1 MSDCDKLSAED
12 RKNSKITSKEVTNYF
27 SDQNEELT
35 LEDLAPDG
43 GWGWMIALAMI
54 IVFVTTFCAGAS
66 FAIVFGAFFE
76 ERGQSGSAMTL
87 LNSVFMISF
96 SLSGVVTNA
105 LLKKYSLRLVSVTAA
120 LLFAIPNIWSAFVTH
135 VYELAVI
142 FFIQGIGAGLM
153 NTISSASFNAFFVK
167 KRAKVMSAAQ
177 VIIGLGGIVY
187 PMIIEKMMDVYGFRG
202 TAAMIGA
209 LSLNAIAGM
218 MMMHPVEWHLRDPNE
233 VLEERKQL
241 KGPQPQSEHN
251 HSALNKVKI
260 LSSSNRRSTIHGTQD
275 FMEPARW
282 SSLCNIKANP
292 GCQEPLLVINS
303 KTVEAISIDLD
314 PDMRPRSKSISMKM
328 QLAKSLSLLPAS
340 SIGSITGALVE
351 AQHRRDL
358 ITKASLDELKEFNT
372 PIGDNIIC
380 HNKSDHQDENKNLV
394 IKRKSIISQKE
405 EPDFWQQ
412 LSDLFELSL
421 LKDRTFVIMSLGIS
435 FVFVSDFTF
444 ISLVPLAMMHDG
456 YTNSQA
462 AVTIT
467 VAAAAELT
475 SRILYLIFTL
485 VVNCRAK
492 IVFFFAMIVMGFAK
506 LAFLYFGNT
515 LMGIYICTA
524 GIGIVRTFMMVP
536 QPLVVVENYPVEM
549 YAACYGI
556 FTLVNGIV
564 MVVIGP
570 LVGIIKDVTDSFEV
584 AQLVL
589 VTLNCAF
596 IVPWA
601 LEFLVEFRQK
611 RRNRVVNTTDNINA
625 ENHVIA

>member
-1 MSDCDKLSAED
+1 MSDCDKPSAED

-76 ERGQSGSAMTL
+76 EKGQSGSAMTL

-96 SLSGVVTNA
+96 SISGVVTNA

-187 PMIIEKMMDVYGFRG
+187 PMIIEKMMDIYGFRG
-202 TAAMIGA
+202 TAAIIGA

-233 VLEERKQL
+233 VLEERRQL

-260 LSSSNRRSTIHGTQD
+260 LGSSDRRSTIHCTQD

-282 SSLCNIKANP
+282 SSLCNIKDNP
-292 GCQEPLLVINS
+292 GCQEPLLFINS
-303 KTVEAISIDLD
+303 KTVEAISMDLD

-328 QLAKSLSLLPAS
+328 QLARSLSLLPAS
-340 SIGSITGALVE
+340 SIGNITGALVE

-358 ITKASLDELKEFNT
+358 TTKASLDELKELNT
-372 PIGDNIIC
+372 PIGDSING
-380 HNKSDHQDENKNLV
+380 HNKSDHHDENKNLV

-405 EPDFWQQ
+405 ESDFWQQ

-467 VAAAAELT
+467 VAAAAELA

-485 VVNCRAK
+485 IVNCRAK
-492 IVFFFAMIVMGFAK
+492 FVFFFAMIVMGFAK

-570 LVGIIKDVTDSFEV
+570 LVGIIKDVTNSFEV

-589 VTLNCAF
+589 VGLNCAF

-601 LEFLVEFRQK
+601 LEFLVDFRQK
-611 RRNRVVNTTDNINA
+611 RRNRVVNTTGNINA
-625 ENHVIA
+625 DNHVIA